1 MTDKA
6 LSIAEAARR
15 LQRSEAE
22 VRRAIAAG
30 SLAARRGENG
40 AWSIDP
46 AEVERRRMDWDV
58 PPADRRRETDKP
70 GGDSFGV

>member
-6 LSIAEAARR
+6 LTIAEAARR
-15 LQRSEAE
+15 LQRSEPE
-22 VRRAIAAG
+22 IRRAIAAG
-30 SLAARRGENG
+30 SLAARQGRDG
-40 AWSIDP
+40 AWTIDP

-58 PPADRRRETDKP
+58 PPADRRRGTDKP